1 MYTPQECVM
10 AWKETNVFEERMK
23 FVVAWKRGGWS
34 LTDLCREFNISR
46 VTGYKYLEQYELFG
60 LDGLKD
66 KSRRPK
72 RHPKTTRKKILEL
85 VLQERKEHPRWGA
98 RKLLASLR
106 ARFHMIKHW
115 PHPSTVGR
123 ILKNHGMIKEPKRRI
138 QRQSI
143 EQPFSHA
150 LGPNDIW
157 CADFKGHFTVG
168 NGERCTPLT
177 VTDAYSRFLLC
188 CEIVPKADTANV
200 INEFTKLFIKYGMPI
215 AIRTDNGTPFASN
228 ALAGLSKL
236 SVWWLKLGIK
246 LERIEPG
253 KPQQNGRHERMHK
266 TLKEETALPPRS
278 SLEAQQ
284 KAFRDFQKE
293 FNYVR
298 PHEGIKNEFPAN
310 HYKKSKRKFPKRLV
324 KAAYPTNI
332 SVGDVN
338 DLGNLYYEGH
348 RIFLSSALAEEQ
360 VGLEEISDRHVKIH
374 FYGVSLGVI
383 DLYTGKLLHFKNPM
397 PS

>member
-1 MYTPQECVM
+1 M

-46 VTGYKYLEQYELFG
+46 VTGYKYLKQYELFG

-85 VLQERKEHPRWGA
+85 VLQERKDHPRWGA

-123 ILKNHGMIKEPKRRI
+123 ILKNHGLIKAPKR
-138 QRQSI
+138 
-143 EQPFSHA
+143 
-150 LGPNDIW
+150 G
-157 CADFKGHFTVG
+157 
-168 NGERCTPLT
+168 
-177 VTDAYSRFLLC
+177 
-188 CEIVPKADTANV
+188 
-200 INEFTKLFIKYGMPI
+200 
-215 AIRTDNGTPFASN
+215 SN
-228 ALAGLSKL
+228 
-236 SVWWLKLGIK
+236 
-246 LERIEPG
+246 
-253 KPQQNGRHERMHK
+253 
-266 TLKEETALPPRS
+266 
-278 SLEAQQ
+278 
-284 KAFRDFQKE
+284 
-293 FNYVR
+293 
-298 PHEGIKNEFPAN
+298 AN

-338 DLGNLYYEGH
+338 DLGNLYFEGH